1 MPWILVAYL
10 LALAYLTVHPEKLPK
25 GTSVRVAWFWFS
37 LIPVSQFFFTLFR
50 AGNYTSARDLA
61 LVEIWAEG
69 VAWLLLGVSL
79 LRLFGNVF
87 PHAENYAVQDEPM
100 SSTPPKQ

>member
-10 LALAYLTVHPEKLPK
+10 FALVYLTVHREKLPK
-25 GTSVRVAWFWFS
+25 STSIRVAWFWFS
-37 LIPVSQFFFTLFR
+37 LIPLSHFFFTLFR

-69 VAWLLLGVSL
+69 VAWLLLGISW

-87 PHAENYAVQDEPM
+87 PQSQNYSEQEEPM
-100 SSTPPKQ
+100 SSPPPKQ